1 MSAIITQYEQEY
13 LRVGH
18 NILNNGR
25 WKNSRPGLRT
35 LSSDEEQMVI
45 DLRGNKLAL
54 LSTKQIL
61 FETFFHENIWFIS
74 GSSNVAYLKKHGISI
89 WDDWVIPATA
99 VFEQCENPT
108 GQDMLTYLRC
118 KAPEHYKLWKGY
130 KAANNIGRP
139 TRDIVKAFIKETT
152 TTGLPMFPQFRLVSG
167 EIGNGAYG
175 PMWRRW
181 PELRAVTPVE
191 ARDKRGYLT
200 EVGSVGLYHDKAP
213 NKLVG
218 RHIDQFAD
226 AIKALRETPDSRR
239 IIVSGWN
246 PALLEE
252 TVLPPC
258 HSFFQFLSY
267 DNGPGK
273 KRSLTL
279 KLTQRSADFPVG
291 TPFNAGQYSL
301 LAHMVAHITNHDAEK
316 LVISFNDCHI
326 YEDQIELFKGQLQRE
341 PLYINPKIEFIGEI
355 KELSDFKF
363 ESFRVKGYDEGSYR
377 PNISYPVAV

>member
-1 MSAIITQYEQEY
+1 MTTQYEKEY
-13 LRVGH
+13 LRVQS

-25 WKNSRPGLRT
+25 WKASRPGLRT

-45 DLRGNKLAL
+45 DLRDNKIAL
-54 LSTKQIL
+54 LSSKQVL

-74 GSSNVAYLKKHGISI
+74 GSSNVAYLKKNGISI
-89 WDDWVIPATA
+89 WDDWVIPSTA
-99 VFEQCENPT
+99 VFQQCENPT

-118 KAPEHYKLWKGY
+118 KVPAHYKLWKNY
-130 KAANNIGRP
+130 KADHKIGRP
-139 TRDIVKAFIKETT
+139 TRDNVKAFITETT
-152 TTGLPMFPQFRLVSG
+152 PTGFPTFPQFKLVSG

-191 ARDKRGYLT
+191 ARDKRGYLN
-200 EVGSVGLYHDKAP
+200 EVGAVGLYHDKAP

-239 IIVSGWN
+239 IIVSAWN

-258 HSFFQFLSY
+258 HTLLQFLSY

-279 KLTQRSADFPVG
+279 KLLMRSSDGPVG
-291 TPFNAGQYSL
+291 LPFNAGQYSV
-301 LAHMVAHITNHDAEK
+301 LAHMVAHITNHVAEK
-316 LVISFNDCHI
+316 LVITLNDAHI
-326 YEDQIELFKGQLQRE
+326 YEDQIELMKEQLAR
-341 PLYINPKIEFIGEI
+341 PTLDIDPKIEFVGDI
-355 KELSDFKF
+355 KELNDFKF
-363 ESFRVKGYDEGSYR
+363 ENLRVTGYDEGDYL

>member
-1 MSAIITQYEQEY
+1 MTTQYEQEY
-13 LRVGH
+13 IRVGT

-45 DLRGNKLAL
+45 DLKGNKLAL
-54 LSTKQIL
+54 LSGKQIL
-61 FETFFHENIWFIS
+61 FDTFFHENIWFIS
-74 GSSNVAYLKKHGISI
+74 GSANVAYLKKHGISI
-89 WDDWVIPATA
+89 WDDWVIPNTA
-99 VFEQCENPT
+99 VFEQTPNPT

-118 KAPEHYKLWKGY
+118 KVPSVYSHWKKY
-130 KAANNIGRP
+130 KADNGIGRP
-139 TRDIVKAFIKETT
+139 TREVVKAFIDQHS
-152 TTGLPMFPQFRLVSG
+152 TGLNGYPLFRLISG
-167 EIGNGAYG
+167 NIGNGAYG

-191 ARDKRGYLT
+191 ARDKRGYLS

-218 RHIDQFAD
+218 RHIDQFGD

-279 KLTQRSADFPVG
+279 KLTQR
-291 TPFNAGQYSL
+291 
-301 LAHMVAHITNHDAEK
+301 
-316 LVISFNDCHI
+316 
-326 YEDQIELFKGQLQRE
+326 
-341 PLYINPKIEFIGEI
+341 
-355 KELSDFKF
+355 
-363 ESFRVKGYDEGSYR
+363 
-377 PNISYPVAV
+377 